1 MAGVA
6 ARSAIALG
14 LNQRAIGSKI
24 KPTSKETRCRIWWSI
39 FSLEHQVSV
48 LTGRASCLDYRSCRA
63 HPPSPIEIVCNREVD
78 SYYGLVDEAKSP
90 TTLHWTLCGTSIQL
104 QRRLEWFQTL
114 EPTRSLRFFHL
125 VDLQLITHDVLN
137 HVYSADIYRDG
148 WDEIATRMSSYDT
161 KFDIWLHGLGR
172 TFEFVTANGTFHAQE
187 LSQDQVSL
195 ALNYFSAK
203 IILHRPCQ
211 SRLKLGEAPSQLPP
225 TSYRR
230 KGALSCLRSALA
242 IISILPDKPD
252 MEWLHTMTPWLNIL
266 HFIMQAVTVLL
277 VEITMKGSW
286 EQTTV
291 SHNFSEIIL
300 ADAFDPTTPETFAG
314 IRKAICWLT
323 QKANKDCSAQR
334 ALDICR
340 KVIHQFDPTN
350 GWGLSDMYVH
360 PWQNIGG
367 ETSADL
373 PCQTPA
379 SKEQRSSPGWGPDS
393 EKHEPAGD
401 QQQPLSSLDPM
412 LLATSYLD
420 IAQFDL

>member
-6 ARSAIALG
+6 VRSAIALG

-24 KPTSKETRCRIWWSI
+24 KSTSKETRCRIWWSI
-39 FSLEHQVSV
+39 FSLEHQVSA
-48 LTGRASCLDYRSCRA
+48 LTGRVSCLDYRSCRA
-63 HPPSPIEIVCNREVD
+63 RPPSPIEIGCNREEKPHD
-78 SYYGLVDEAKSP
+78 GLVEEACSI
-90 TTLHWTLCGTSIQL
+90 TTLYWTLYGTRIQL
-104 QRRLEWFQTL
+104 QRRLEWFQSL

-137 HVYSADIYRDG
+137 HVYSTDIYRDG
-148 WDEIATRMSSYDT
+148 WDEIATRMSTYDT

-172 TFEFVTANGTFHAQE
+172 TFEFATANGAFQAQE
-187 LSQDQVSL
+187 LSKDQVSL

-211 SRLKLGEAPSQLPP
+211 SRLKLGEAPNQLPP

-242 IISILPDKPD
+242 IITILPDKPD
-252 MEWLHTMTPWLNIL
+252 MEWLHKMTPWLNIL

-277 VEITMKGSW
+277 IEITMKGSW

-291 SHNFSEIIL
+291 SHNFSDTIL
-300 ADAFDPTTPETFAG
+300 ADPFDPTTPEIFVG
-314 IRKAICWLT
+314 IKKAICWLV
-323 QKANKDCSAQR
+323 QMADNDCSTQR

-340 KVIHQFDPTN
+340 KVILQFDPTN
-350 GWGLSDMYVH
+350 GCGLSDMYIH

-373 PCQTPA
+373 PYQTSA
-379 SKEQRSSPGWGPDS
+379 SKEQCSSPGWGP
-393 EKHEPAGD
+393 
-401 QQQPLSSLDPM
+401 
-412 LLATSYLD
+412 
-420 IAQFDL
+420 